1 MVKNNFSEE
10 QKELIER
17 LYKTDLDN
25 NVPEVLVVIAGRDET
40 KSREIENETGLRQP
54 EVSIAMQEI
63 REKGWVTKR
72 DVKKKGK
79 GRPVHA
85 YSLDKPFKEIIEEI
99 KEKERHK
106 IEEIENN
113 LERIKDLVSGL
124 Y

>member
-1 MVKNNFSEE
+1 MAKDNLSEE

-25 NVPEVLVVIAGRDET
+25 NVPEVLVCIAGYDEI

-85 YSLDKPFKEIIEEI
+85 YSLDKPFKDILEEI
-99 KEKERHK
+99 KEKEKQK
-106 IEEIENN
+106 IEDIENN
-113 LERIKDLVSGL
+113 LRRIEELASEL